1 MIRVFLS
8 LAFAIGAPAFALNT
22 AYVNFEHPD
31 GWRCE
36 LSQGVWIC
44 QSTIEPDRK
53 ESVVLSI
60 ATMRTEWDS
69 LDNYLEYLKK
79 PRPVQDEDGNQLTS
93 KVTYARKRSINGVE
107 WIDSLQYNSEL
118 PGFWARYL
126 ATVRDKLAI
135 LITYIV
141 SDEYYQKLAPQFEKM
156 VSSLKP
162 NAELD
167 LNFATQQG
175 DNPLPWS
182 EKLGGKSREDTIKG
196 LLNTGRKAAKNPT
209 AKPVEP
215 PASTGGG
222 MSSTMMMVGGGAV
235 ALLLLLRIRRKRKE
249 KAKAKQRLQRKAP
262 TAPTPQ
268 APAPPTKKQ
277 A

>member
-1 MIRVFLS
+1 MIRALFG
-8 LAFAIGAPAFALNT
+8 LAVCLIAAPAFALNT

-31 GWRCE
+31 GWKCE

-93 KVTYARKRSINGVE
+93 KVTYARKRNINGVE

-126 ATVRDKLAI
+126 ATVQDKLAI

-156 VSSLKP
+156 VSSMKP
-162 NAELD
+162 NAELNVNH
-167 LNFATQQG
+167 LSEQG
-175 DNPLPWS
+175 TNPLPWS
-182 EKLGGKSREDTIKG
+182 EKLGAPKSREDVLKDR
-196 LLNTGRKAAKNPT
+196 LNIGRKAPKNPT
-209 AKPVEP
+209 AKPVDPDAKPEGDM
-215 PASTGGG
+215 T
-222 MSSTMMMVGGGAV
+222 TMLVGGGAV
-235 ALLLLLRIRRKRKE
+235 AVILLLLLRIRRKRKE
-249 KAKAKQRLQRKAP
+249 KDRTKQRQARKAP
-262 TAPTPQ
+262 TPPAPTP
-268 APAPPTKKQ
+268 PSKKVG
-277 A
+277 

>member
-1 MIRVFLS
+1 MIRTLFG
-8 LAFAIGAPAFALNT
+8 LACLLLAAPALALNT

-126 ATVRDKLAI
+126 ATVQGKLAI

-156 VSSLKP
+156 VASMKP
-162 NAELD
+162 NAEQD
-167 LNFATQQG
+167 LNVASQQET
-175 DNPLPWS
+175 NPLPWS
-182 EKLGGKSREDTIKG
+182 EKLGGPKSREDMLKDR
-196 LLNTGRKAAKNPT
+196 LNIGRKGAKTPT
-209 AKPVEP
+209 AKPMDQP
-215 PASTGGG
+215 TASGG
-222 MSSTMMMVGGGAV
+222 MNPMLYAVGGGAI
-235 ALLLLLRIRRKRKE
+235 ALLLLLRLRRKRKE
-249 KAKAKQRLQRKAP
+249 AAKAKQLAARKAP
-262 TAPTPQ
+262 TPSAPS
-268 APAPPTKKQ
+268 PPNKKVG
-277 A
+277 

>member
-1 MIRVFLS
+1 MIRAFLLS
-8 LAFAIGAPAFALNT
+8 ALVLAGVPAIALNT

-31 GWRCE
+31 GWKCE

-44 QSTIEPDRK
+44 QSTLEPDRK

-126 ATVRDKLAI
+126 ATVKDKLAI

-141 SDEYYQKLAPQFEKM
+141 SDEFYPKLAPQFEKM
-156 VSSLKP
+156 VASLKP

-175 DNPLPWS
+175 ENPLPWS
-182 EKLGGKSREDTIKG
+182 EKLGSKTSREDMLKDR
-196 LLNTGRKAAKNPT
+196 LNVGRKAAKNPSAQPLDPET
-209 AKPVEP
+209 
-215 PASTGGG
+215 SGG
-222 MSSTMMMVGGGAV
+222 MNPALMLAGGGAV
-235 ALLLLLRIRRKRKE
+235 VLLLVLRIRRKRKE
-249 KAKAKQRLQRKAP
+249 QAKVKQRLARKEP
-262 TAPTPQ
+262 NP
-268 APAPPTKKQ
+268 PAPKNG
-277 A
+277 

>member
-1 MIRVFLS
+1 MIRALFG
-8 LAFAIGAPAFALNT
+8 LAVLLGAAPALALNT

-31 GWRCE
+31 GWKCE

-93 KVTYARKRSINGVE
+93 KVTYARKRNINGVE

-126 ATVRDKLAI
+126 ATVQDKLAI

-141 SDEYYQKLAPQFEKM
+141 SDEFYQKLAPQFEKM
-156 VSSLKP
+156 VASLKP
-162 NAELD
+162 NAELNVNH
-167 LNFATQQG
+167 LTEQG
-175 DNPLPWS
+175 TNPLPWS
-182 EKLGGKSREDTIKG
+182 EKNGSRPREEVLKG
-196 LLNTGRKAAKNPT
+196 LLNTGKKAPKNPT
-209 AKPVEP
+209 AKPIDPDAKPEGDM
-215 PASTGGG
+215 T
-222 MSSTMMMVGGGAV
+222 TMLVGGGA
-235 ALLLLLRIRRKRKE
+235 LLVIMILFLRIRRKRKE
-249 KAKAKQRLQRKAP
+249 KNQAKSRQARKAP
-262 TAPTPQ
+262 TPPAPTP
-268 APAPPTKKQ
+268 PSKK
-277 A
+277 AG